1 MLPAATVSAVR
12 RSADTVTREDTRIM
26 KKNALVVIIVVLA
39 AVGALFF
46 FGQNSGQRT
55 KIIREGDRA
64 PEFSIPSLDGKPVS
78 LSSFRGKAVMV
89 HFWATWCPPCV
100 EELPTLERL
109 YRGNFGRD
117 LEILAVSVDEGGA
130 AAVVPFMQKNRFA
143 LPILLNPDQ
152 SVSRAY
158 GTFKFPETYLVD
170 REGVVRKK
178 VIGAVDWM
186 SPAAQEIIQALV
198 ARK

>member
-1 MLPAATVSAVR
+1 
-12 RSADTVTREDTRIM
+12 
-26 KKNALVVIIVVLA
+26 
-39 AVGALFF
+39 
-46 FGQNSGQRT
+46 
-55 KIIREGDRA
+55 
-64 PEFSIPSLDGKPVS
+64 
-78 LSSFRGKAVMV
+78 
-89 HFWATWCPPCV
+89 
-100 EELPTLERL
+100 
-109 YRGNFGRD
+109 
-117 LEILAVSVDEGGA
+117 
-130 AAVVPFMQKNRFA
+130 MQKNRFA

-186 SPAAQEIIQALV
+186 SPAAQDVIQALV

>member
-1 MLPAATVSAVR
+1 
-12 RSADTVTREDTRIM
+12 M
-26 KKNALVVIIVVLA
+26 KKNALIVIIAALA
-39 AVGALFF
+39 VVGALFF
-46 FGQNSGQRT
+46 VGQNSGQRT
-55 KIIREGDRA
+55 RIVREGDPA
-64 PEFSIPSLDGKPVS
+64 PEFRLSSLDGKAVD
-78 LSSFRGKAVMV
+78 LSSLRGKVVMV

-109 YRGNFGRD
+109 YRTHFGKD

-130 AAVVPFMQKNRFA
+130 GAVVPFMQKNRFA

-152 SVSRAY
+152 SVSRSY

-186 SPAAQEIIQALV
+186 SPTAQEIIQALL